1 MLRWPK
7 HAAKGRVSLAEGL
20 IAVTPVLV
28 KSQRGAPDPDLY
40 FARRCV
46 SGRSI
51 RRAGTSPRPP
61 EVEAALRWLAR
72 ASVPVSAL
80 EEASMVSR
88 ALDACGRKLDG
99 SAAAPQYYRR
109 RRRTFYAALKY
120 AVREKRLSANPLD
133 GAEDREW
140 KAPEVDQAVDRR
152 RVANPAQMRAL
163 LDAIRSTGRSQ
174 GRRLVALYGC
184 MYYGMLRPSEAVALL
199 LDECHLPAAG
209 WGRLEF
215 REVQSAAG
223 REWTDDGEVHESRR
237 PKGGPRNA
245 VRRVPIPPALVE
257 LLCEHVGQYG
267 TGPDGRLFWTYRNG
281 IYQPSTLWQVLQK
294 ARAAALTPAQVASPV
309 ARKPYDF
316 RHAGVSWRLNAGTP
330 GPQVAEWAGHSVEV
344 LYRIYAHCL
353 DGDDERWHE
362 RNLANLPDLPARPQ
376 LLSPSATKIIPCIF
390 RIMAV
395 RAARRPLFQAGHIP
409 SWGETW
415 ERAALPSIAD
425 VSHGCCGCC
434 HRCCQA
440 AAGAL
445 YWLSPSWPLYD
456 RAARHADPGRQLDR
470 GLRFQAMERYAISGG
485 REGYERLRVLA
496 ASRRA
501 STLELFRLAGL
512 RPGMRCA
519 DLGCGSGDVT
529 FEMAA
534 LAGPAGSAVGIDMD
548 PVKLELARVAARG
561 RAWSTL
567 PSRRATS
574 TGGRPRADTTSCTAG
589 SCFSI
594 WACRFTCCAGCGR
607 RSVSGA
613 RWWSRTPTLK
623 GCSATRIMTGSAS
636 TGASMPGSWPATAVT
651 PAAPAGWPGTSARSG
666 SAIRRC
672 ACCRESAPPGTPR

>member
-1 MLRWPK
+1 MKSHDVRFWETRPNKTAKGASYTVRWTVAGREKSHTLSGKARAERYKSRLLQAADKGEAFDVDSGLPDSLAREVSQVTWFEHASAFMDVRWPK
-7 HAAKGRVSLAEGL
+7 HAGKGRVSLAEGL

-28 KSQRGAPDPDLY
+28 KSQRGAPDPAVLRQALRKWA
-40 FARRCV
+40 FNPPRRDM
-46 SGRSI
+46 
-51 RRAGTSPRPP
+51 PRPP

-80 EEASMVSR
+80 EEASMVNR

-163 LDAIRSTGRSQ
+163 LEAIRSTGKSQ
-174 GRRLVALYGC
+174 GPRLVALYGC

-223 REWTDDGEVHESRR
+223 REWTDDGEVHESRG

-245 VRRVPIPPALVE
+245 VRRVPIPPVLVQ
-257 LLCEHVGQYG
+257 LLREHVGQYG

-294 ARAAALTPAQVASPV
+294 ARVAALTPAQVASPL

-362 RNLANLPDLPARPQ
+362 R
-376 LLSPSATKIIPCIF
+376 
-390 RIMAV
+390 M
-395 RAARRPLFQAGHIP
+395 
-409 SWGETW
+409 E
-415 ERAALPSIAD
+415 EAL
-425 VSHGCCGCC
+425 G
-434 HRCCQA
+434 
-440 AAGAL
+440 
-445 YWLSPSWPLYD
+445 
-456 RAARHADPGRQLDR
+456 
-470 GLRFQAMERYAISGG
+470 
-485 REGYERLRVLA
+485 
-496 ASRRA
+496 
-501 STLELFRLAGL
+501 
-512 RPGMRCA
+512 
-519 DLGCGSGDVT
+519 
-529 FEMAA
+529 
-534 LAGPAGSAVGIDMD
+534 
-548 PVKLELARVAARG
+548 
-561 RAWSTL
+561 
-567 PSRRATS
+567 
-574 TGGRPRADTTSCTAG
+574 
-589 SCFSI
+589 
-594 WACRFTCCAGCGR
+594 
-607 RSVSGA
+607 
-613 RWWSRTPTLK
+613 
-623 GCSATRIMTGSAS
+623 
-636 TGASMPGSWPATAVT
+636 
-651 PAAPAGWPGTSARSG
+651 
-666 SAIRRC
+666 
-672 ACCRESAPPGTPR
+672 